1 MKFFY
6 ELNFIRGFACLM
18 VVMVHVTASF
28 YYFDEKQFNWLT
40 MFLNQVSRF
49 GTPLFA
55 VIAGFL
61 LFNQSFKGRFK
72 VKRFVVSRT
81 KKILIPFA
89 IWSFVYLYYKSY
101 VFPWQ
106 ENGVKY
112 ADFFQLFLLGDAQ
125 YHLYFLIVVLQFY
138 VLFLILQFVK
148 TNQMLIFLTIVS
160 FFVNYF
166 FIRKPF
172 DFGNEM
178 LNTILQD
185 RSSLFF
191 WIFYFFL
198 GGLFAMNWEKIS
210 QWVRENI
217 ILTMFIGFTIILF
230 AIYEYHA
237 FTQYSSTRVA
247 NLLYIPLFF
256 LFLTA
261 MYYLLGKFAKLREGL
276 IKIGNLSMGIYLVH
290 PLILLLLEEHF
301 PFLFDRTRWIIL
313 AYFITVL
320 LSILLVK
327 LIQLLPFSSFIV
339 TVAGDNKRKRID
351 KKGLMKAS

>member
-1 MKFFY
+1 M
-6 ELNFIRGFACLM
+6 
-18 VVMVHVTASF
+18 
-28 YYFDEKQFNWLT
+28 DDQQFNWLT

-61 LFNQSFKGRFK
+61 LFNQSFKSRFK
-72 VKRFVVSRT
+72 VKWFVVSRT

-89 IWSFVYLYYKSY
+89 IWSFVYLYYKGY
-101 VFPWQ
+101 VFPWK
-106 ENGVKY
+106 ENGERY
-112 ADFFQLFLLGDAQ
+112 ADFFQLLLLGDAQ

-148 TNQMLIFLTIVS
+148 TNQMLIFLTIGS

-198 GGLFAMNWEKIS
+198 GGLFAMNWGKIS
-210 QWVRENI
+210 QRVRENI
-217 ILTMFIGFTIILF
+217 ILTMSIGFMVILF

-237 FTQYSSTRVA
+237 FTWYSSTRVA

-261 MYYLLGKFAKLREGL
+261 IYYLLRNFSKLREMF

-290 PLILLLLEEHF
+290 PLILLLLMDHF

-320 LSILLVK
+320 FSYLSCKINT
-327 LIQLLPFSSFIV
+327 I
-339 TVAGDNKRKRID
+339 T
-351 KKGLMKAS
+351 